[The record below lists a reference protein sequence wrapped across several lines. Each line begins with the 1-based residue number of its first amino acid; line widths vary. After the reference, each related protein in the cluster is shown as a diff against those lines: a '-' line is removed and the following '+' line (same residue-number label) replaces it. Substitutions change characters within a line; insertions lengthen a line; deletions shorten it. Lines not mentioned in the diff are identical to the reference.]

1 MTAIPDTA
9 RKRKSTKIFELK
21 SVFAVNYVGRD
32 LGTARVNHLLP
43 LTYDSESEGKLTL
56 KKLAA
61 DILLS
66 NGKYYG
72 FVNVNDTVM
81 FA

>member
-1 MTAIPDTA
+1 MTAIPYAA

-43 LTYDSESEGKLTL
+43 LTNITPHIVRTHFLSSW
-56 KKLAA
+56 
-61 DILLS
+61 ILLEYS
-66 NGKYYG
+66 AM
-72 FVNVNDTVM
+72 V
-81 FA
+81 

>member
-1 MTAIPDTA
+1 MTAIPDA
-9 RKRKSTKIFELK
+9 AQKRKSTKIFELK
-21 SVFAVNYVGRD
+21 SVFAINYVGRD

-43 LTYDSESEGKLTL
+43 LTYDSKSEGKLTL

-66 NGKYYG
+66 NGKYYRI
-72 FVNVNDTVM
+72 VNVNDMVI